1 MALNKSFVWRDVLG
15 LLLLPNLENMPWQS
29 IE

>member
-1 MALNKSFVWRDVLG
+1 MALSKSFVWRDVLG
-15 LLLLPNLENMPWQS
+15 LLLRNLENMPWQS